1 MLIDTHAHLT
11 DKKLVQN
18 IADILAT
25 AHNEEVEKIVTIGTS
40 LADSQQVVELA
51 QKHSEIY
58 AGVGVYPDED
68 QDLSISI
75 ISANLSNLANQS
87 KVVGIGETG
96 IDIPKEEAPFNLSRQ
111 VELFEAH
118 IEVSRATKLP
128 LIIHNR
134 GADTLVYDTLIKY
147 KNKLQGGV
155 FHCFTGD
162 TEFALKVISL
172 GFYISFSGILTYKN
186 AGQIQDAVHKIPV
199 DRILIETDAPYLAPH
214 PFRGQ
219 ICEPKHVKT
228 TAIKLAEL
236 LNMPTEKVEEITYNN
251 AVSLFPLLGKTI

>member
-11 DKKLVQN
+11 DVKLVQKL
-18 IADILAT
+18 ADVLAE
-25 AHNEEVEKIVTIGTS
+25 AQGEGVEKIITIGTS
-40 LADSQQVVELA
+40 LADSKQAIKLA
-51 QKHSEIY
+51 QRYSEVC

-68 QDLSISI
+68 QRLSIST
-75 ISANLSNLANQS
+75 ISASLSNLANQS

-96 IDIPKEEAPFNLSRQ
+96 VDIPKEGAPFNLARQ
-111 VELFEAH
+111 LELFEAH
-118 IEVSRATKLP
+118 IEISSDTKLP

-147 KNKLQGGV
+147 KDKLKGGV
-155 FHCFTGD
+155 FHCYTGD
-162 TEFALKVISL
+162 SEFALKVISL

-186 AGQIQDAVHKIPV
+186 AGLIQDTARKIPI

-228 TAIKLAEL
+228 TANRLAEL
-236 LNMPTEKVEEITYNN
+236 LNMSPEKVEEITYNN
-251 AVSLFPLLGKTI
+251 AVSLFPLLGKII